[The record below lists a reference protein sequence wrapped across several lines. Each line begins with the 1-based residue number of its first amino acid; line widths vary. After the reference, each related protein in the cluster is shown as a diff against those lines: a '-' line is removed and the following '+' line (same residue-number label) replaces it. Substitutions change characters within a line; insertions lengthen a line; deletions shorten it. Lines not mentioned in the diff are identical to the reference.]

1 MRIQL
6 SGLSLPNMAATL
18 MSALRSV
25 PVTEYVAVTSPA
37 TPSLPFIVKH
47 SLGVKPKFASS
58 MANGN
63 GHIYVTANDMAEWTD
78 KQIKVRHQVANDRIV
93 VKVEA

>member
-6 SGLSLPNMAATL
+6 AGLSLQNMAATL

-25 PVTEYVAVTSPA
+25 PSVHYEQVTSPA
-37 TPSLPFIVKH
+37 TPNLPFIVKH
-47 SLGVKPKFASS
+47 SLGVRPKFASS
-58 MANGN
+58 MANGT